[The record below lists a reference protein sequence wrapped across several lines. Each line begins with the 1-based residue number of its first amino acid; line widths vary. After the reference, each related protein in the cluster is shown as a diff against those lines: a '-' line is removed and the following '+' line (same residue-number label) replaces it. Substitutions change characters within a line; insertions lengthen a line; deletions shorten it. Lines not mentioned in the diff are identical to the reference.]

1 MSCTDSFTL
10 LHFTYFDVSS
20 EGAQHLEVKSLNL
33 LTNFSCMLPCK
44 RLITLQVQRSLA
56 PREQRSRDCLASQ
69 STLHDAVHDDFFPC
83 PGLITPCC
91 ALSNLCNPAPIH
103 NHRNRI
109 RACEHEL
116 KIENWSLRNWEE
128 NMRVQKGPSWNVPC
142 PHTCPTKNLTN

>member
-69 STLHDAVHDDFFPC
+69 STVHEAVHDDAFPC
-83 PGLITPCC
+83 PGLITPCH
-91 ALSNLCNPAPIH
+91 ALSNLCNPAPVQ
-103 NHRNRI
+103 NHGNRI
-109 RACEHEL
+109 RAYEHEL
-116 KIENWSLRNWEE
+116 NKIKE
-128 NMRVQKGPSWNVPC
+128 RVLKID
-142 PHTCPTKNLTN
+142 L